1 MASHF
6 CHWNEKQA
14 LLIGVKRV
22 IKSQGTCQN
31 TQLVTWKSCQLVSSH
46 NPIPEKV
53 ITILKQSREK
63 LENDSK
69 GMRNSHTGTYSW
81 LLREQISCPF
91 TSWDTLPDHPAPLV
105 QTGLRE
111 ASAPPQPTGQSSFWT
126 FTCCSLQSVWK
137 QLLSLRCLQWPPSMS
152 NTLQMNNWC
161 LYIGGFK
168 TLPLSLPL
176 QPVSHAQHH
185 LSARNKG
192 RKNKSRSQD
201 QKSEKWAVIKERRKL
216 FYNVVSILV
225 QGFFGFFFLREY
237 SVFQRANLVR
247 TMYW

>member
-137 QLLSLRCLQWPPSMS
+137 QLLSLRCLQWPHLCLTPFRWTTGVYTYAALKPFPYPFPYNLYHTP
-152 NTLQMNNWC
+152 NTTC
-161 LYIGGFK
+161 
-168 TLPLSLPL
+168 PLEIKEGKIKAD
-176 QPVSHAQHH
+176 H
-185 LSARNKG
+185 KI
-192 RKNKSRSQD
+192 RSQ
-201 QKSEKWAVIKERRKL
+201 KSG
-216 FYNVVSILV
+216 
-225 QGFFGFFFLREY
+225 Q
-237 SVFQRANLVR
+237 
-247 TMYW
+247 

>member
-1 MASHF
+1 MFNSPVCFHFHETTLFISQSMASHF

-91 TSWDTLPDHPAPLV
+91 TSWDTLPDHQLHWSRQDWERPQHHHSQQGSPLSEHSHAAPC
-105 QTGLRE
+105 RE
-111 ASAPPQPTGQSSFWT
+111 CGSSFCHWDV
-126 FTCCSLQSVWK
+126 CNDPIYV
-137 QLLSLRCLQWPPSMS
+137 
-152 NTLQMNNWC
+152 
-161 LYIGGFK
+161 
-168 TLPLSLPL
+168 
-176 QPVSHAQHH
+176 
-185 LSARNKG
+185 
-192 RKNKSRSQD
+192 
-201 QKSEKWAVIKERRKL
+201 
-216 FYNVVSILV
+216 
-225 QGFFGFFFLREY
+225 
-237 SVFQRANLVR
+237 
-247 TMYW
+247 